1 MSRFAHLVVGLL
13 LGASF
18 AVLTLR
24 PAGAADCPACPP
36 CVVALTPE
44 QIAEVEAMKAQ
55 VEALKP

>member
-1 MSRFAHLVVGLL
+1 MKPLAYLVAGLV
-13 LGASF
+13 LGALST
-18 AVLTLR
+18 AI
-24 PAGAADCPACPP
+24 AHDAKDCPP

>member
-1 MSRFAHLVVGLL
+1 MKPLAYLVAGLV
-13 LGASF
+13 LGALGS
-18 AVLTLR
+18 ALAHDV
-24 PAGAADCPACPP
+24 PCPP